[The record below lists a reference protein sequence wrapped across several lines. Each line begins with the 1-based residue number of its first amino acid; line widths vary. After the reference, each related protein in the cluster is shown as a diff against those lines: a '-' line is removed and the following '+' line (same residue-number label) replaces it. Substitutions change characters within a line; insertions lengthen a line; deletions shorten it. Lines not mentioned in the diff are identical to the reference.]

1 MSIIEVKNLTKK
13 YGKFIAV
20 DNISFTVDKGTIFG
34 LLGPN
39 GAGKTTTIECLI
51 GIKKPETGQLKILD
65 MDVLTTGKKLF
76 DRIGVQLQE
85 TSYQD
90 RIKVWELC
98 DLFMSMYDN
107 PLDYVK
113 LLKKF
118 DLQDKRK
125 SYVTSLSGGEKQ
137 KVAIILA
144 LISNPEIIFLDELT
158 TGLDPKARRDMWQ
171 HVKDLKA
178 EGRTVFITTHY
189 MEEATYLCDM
199 IGIIDS
205 GKLIALDNVDGVI
218 NSADL
223 KHQVSFIADS
233 QSCEIIKTY
242 VDKNDEVLFE
252 NGLVKVL
259 SKNEDIISDMVLLLK
274 EHNIP
279 YKQLDIKRPSLED
292 AYLKLTGKKWE
303 A

>member
-65 MDVLTTGKKLF
+65 MDVLTAGKKLF
-76 DRIGVQLQE
+76 DSIGVQLQE

-90 RIKVWELC
+90 KIKVWELC

-107 PLDYVK
+107 PLDYVE

-118 DLQDKRK
+118 GLQDKRK
-125 SYVTSLSGGEKQ
+125 SFVTSLSGGEKQ

-158 TGLDPKARRDMWQ
+158 TGLDPKARREMWQ
-171 HVKDLKA
+171 HVKELKA

-218 NSADL
+218 NSAGL

-233 QSCEIIKTY
+233 QSYEIIKTY
-242 VDKNDEVLFE
+242 ADKNDEVLFE

-259 SKNEDIISDMVLLLK
+259 SVNEDIISDMVLLLK
-274 EHNIP
+274 EHNIS

>member
-13 YGKFIAV
+13 YGKFTAV
-20 DNISFTVDKGTIFG
+20 DNISFSVEQGTIFG

-51 GIKKPETGQLKILD
+51 GIKKSDEGQLKIMD
-65 MDVLTTGKKLF
+65 MDVLKTGKKLF
-76 DRIGVQLQE
+76 EYIGVQLQE

-90 RIKVWELC
+90 KIKVWELC
-98 DLFMSMYDN
+98 DFFVSMYDN
-107 PLDYVK
+107 ALDYVE

-118 DLQDKRK
+118 GLQDKQK
-125 SYVTSLSGGEKQ
+125 SFVSSLSGGQKQ

-144 LISNPEIIFLDELT
+144 LISNPKVIFLDELT
-158 TGLDPKARRDMWQ
+158 TGLDPKARREMWE
-171 HVKDLKA
+171 HVKQLKA

-189 MEEATYLCDM
+189 MEEATYLCDL

-205 GKLIALDNVDGVI
+205 GKLIALDDVDGVI
-218 NSADL
+218 DSAKL
-223 KHQVSFIADS
+223 KHEVSFIADS
-233 QSCEIIKTY
+233 QSCEIIKKY
-242 VDKNDEVLFE
+242 VNKNDEVLFE
-252 NGLVKVL
+252 EGFVKVL
-259 SKNEDIISDMVLLLK
+259 SKNEDIISEMVLLLK
-274 EHNIP
+274 KHNIP

>member
-1 MSIIEVKNLTKK
+1 MGIIEVKNLTKK

-65 MDVLTTGKKLF
+65 MNVLTTGKKLF

-118 DLQDKRK
+118 GLQDKRK

-171 HVKDLKA
+171 HVKELKA

-223 KHQVSFIADS
+223 KHQVSFFTDS

-274 EHNIP
+274 EHNIF